1 MHHFSWIPL
10 YRIRAF
16 EKARCTRIFLN
27 VDLAHLQNASEN
39 NVFKSFVDNRWQQA
53 RNLKI
58 VCFFV
63 LLFLEPYKPEL
74 ITSCNKCRGAGFKTA
89 LHVYLERQVRN
100 HMRREGHKSQILF
113 IDMIK
118 HCWHHSKTKGFWKQ
132 RSSYLLNL
140 INKNNT
146 LYKIRLIKQDF
157 TPYRIRTAISI
168 FGRKPE
174 KRHSIE

>member
-1 MHHFSWIPL
+1 MYTPPL
-10 YRIRAF
+10 PLQNPQTSSKWPSIESRSTGYWLNAPFFLNSPLWIRAF
-16 EKARCTRIFLN
+16 EKARCTRVFLN

-113 IDMIK
+113 VDIIN
-118 HCWHHSKTKGFWKQ
+118 HCWQ
-132 RSSYLLNL
+132 Y
-140 INKNNT
+140 I
-146 LYKIRLIKQDF
+146 
-157 TPYRIRTAISI
+157 
-168 FGRKPE
+168 
-174 KRHSIE
+174 